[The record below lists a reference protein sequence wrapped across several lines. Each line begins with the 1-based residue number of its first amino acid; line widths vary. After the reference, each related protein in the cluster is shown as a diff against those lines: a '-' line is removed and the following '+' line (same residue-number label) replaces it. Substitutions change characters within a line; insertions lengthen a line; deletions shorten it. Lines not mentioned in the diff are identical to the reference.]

1 MKMKSMSKRKLQ
13 AMETKK
19 KIFETAQ
26 HLILEHGFENV
37 SVDSIVK
44 AADVSK
50 GTFYV
55 HFESKDAL
63 AAALVYEYTN
73 TTDKDYKSFL
83 TSLPDQNSVFD
94 TLLLLA
100 EEITEFIATNI
111 GLENMRVLY
120 KAHLTKTINTT
131 PAMSYD
137 RDLYKMFTE
146 VLERGIRQSEL
157 REDIPVEFLS
167 KHLIMAI
174 RGITYEWCI
183 RFPDFDLKKQVQE
196 HFKILLYGLKK

>member
-26 HLILEHGFENV
+26 HLVLEHGFENV

-183 RFPDFDLKKQVQE
+183 RFPDFDLKKQVQD

>member
-1 MKMKSMSKRKLQ
+1 MKKKSMSKRKLQ

-63 AAALVYEYTN
+63 AAALIHDYTS

-83 TSLPDQNSVFD
+83 TNLPDQTSVFD

-146 VLERGIRQSEL
+146 VLERGIRQGEL

-196 HFKILLYGLKK
+196 HFRILLYGLKK

>member
-26 HLILEHGFENV
+26 HLVLEHGFENV

-63 AAALVYEYTN
+63 AAALIHEYTS

>member
-26 HLILEHGFENV
+26 HLVLEHGFENV

>member
-1 MKMKSMSKRKLQ
+1 
-13 AMETKK
+13 
-19 KIFETAQ
+19 
-26 HLILEHGFENV
+26 
-37 SVDSIVK
+37 
-44 AADVSK
+44 
-50 GTFYV
+50 
-55 HFESKDAL
+55 KDAL
-63 AAALVYEYTN
+63 AAALIHEYTS

-83 TSLPDQNSVFD
+83 TNLPDRTSVFD

-146 VLERGIRQSEL
+146 VLERGIRQGEL

-183 RFPDFDLKKQVQE
+183 RFPDFDLKRQVQE
-196 HFKILLYGLKK
+196 HFRILLYGLKK

>member
-1 MKMKSMSKRKLQ
+1 MIKKSMSKRKLQ